1 MRSGIATN
9 IATISGIRT
18 YSEIPDNPALPAA
31 VVGLTTVDYNRSFQR
46 GLTEY
51 SFTVTV
57 ILGRLAETRAQQN
70 MDAYISNGERS
81 IKTAIESD
89 RTLGGYAFDTR
100 VTEMSDITSTTIGDI
115 TYLAADFA
123 VTVFA
128 T

>member
-1 MRSGIATN
+1 MRAGIATN

-18 YSEIPDNPALPAA
+18 YAEIPDNPALPAA

-51 SFTVTV
+51 TFTVTV
-57 ILGRLAETRAQQN
+57 ILGRLAEVRAQQN

-89 RTLGGYAFDTR
+89 KTLGGYAFDTR

-128 T
+128 N

>member
-1 MRSGIATN
+1 MRAGIATN

-18 YSEIPDNPALPAA
+18 YAEIPDNPALPAA

-51 SFTVTV
+51 TFTVTV

-70 MDAYISNGERS
+70 MDAYISNGSKS

-89 RTLGGYAFDTR
+89 KTLGGYAYDTR
-100 VTEMSDITSTTIGDI
+100 VTEMTDITSTTIGDI

-128 T
+128 N

>member
-1 MRSGIATN
+1 MRAGIATN

-18 YSEIPDNPALPAA
+18 YSEIPDNPSLPAA

-51 SFTVTV
+51 TFTVTV

-81 IKTAIESD
+81 IKSAIESD
-89 RTLGGYAFDTR
+89 KTLGGYAFDTR
-100 VTEMSDITSTTIGDI
+100 VTEMTDITSTTIGDI

>member
-18 YSEIPDNPALPAA
+18 YAEIPDNPALPAA

-51 SFTVTV
+51 TFTVTV
-57 ILGRLAETRAQQN
+57 ILGRLAEIRAQQN

-89 RTLGGYAFDTR
+89 KTLGGYAFDTR
-100 VTEMSDITSTTIGDI
+100 VTEMTDITSTTIGDI

-128 T
+128 D

>member
-18 YSEIPDNPALPAA
+18 YAEIPDNPALPAA

-51 SFTVTV
+51 TFTVTI

-89 RTLGGYAFDTR
+89 KTLGGYAFDTR
-100 VTEMSDITSTTIGDI
+100 VTEMTDITSTTIGDI

>member
-1 MRSGIATN
+1 MRAGIATN

-18 YSEIPDNPALPAA
+18 YAEIPDSPALPAA

-51 SFTVTV
+51 TFTVTV

-70 MDAYISNGERS
+70 MDAYISNGAKS
-81 IKTAIESD
+81 IKSAIESD
-89 RTLGGYAFDTR
+89 KTLGGYAFDTR
-100 VTEMSDITSTTIGDI
+100 VTEMTDITSTTIGDI

-128 T
+128 D

>member
-1 MRSGIATN
+1 MRAGIATN

-18 YSEIPDNPALPAA
+18 YAEIPDSPALPAA

-51 SFTVTV
+51 TFTVTV
-57 ILGRLAETRAQQN
+57 ILGRLAETRAQKN
-70 MDAYISNGERS
+70 MDAYISNGASS

-89 RTLGGYAFDTR
+89 KTLGGYAFDTR
-100 VTEMSDITSTTIGDI
+100 VTEMTDITSTTIGDI

-128 T
+128 N

>member
-1 MRSGIATN
+1 MRAGIATN
-9 IATISGIRT
+9 IASISGIRT

-46 GLTEY
+46 GLTQY
-51 SFTVTV
+51 TFTVTV
-57 ILGRLAETRAQQN
+57 ILGRLAEIRAQKN
-70 MDAYISNGERS
+70 MDAYISNGPNS
-81 IKTAIESD
+81 IKAAIESD
-89 RTLGGYAFDTR
+89 KTLGGYAFDTL
-100 VTEMSDITSTTIGDI
+100 VTEMTDITSTTIGDI

>member
-1 MRSGIATN
+1 MRAGIATN

-18 YSEIPDNPALPAA
+18 YAEIPDNPALPAA

-51 SFTVTV
+51 TFTVTV
-57 ILGRLAETRAQQN
+57 ILGRLAEIRAQQN

-89 RTLGGYAFDTR
+89 KTLGGYAFDTR
-100 VTEMSDITSTTIGDI
+100 VTEMSDIASTTIGDI

-128 T
+128 N

>member
-89 RTLGGYAFDTR
+89 RTLSGYAFDTR

>member
-18 YSEIPDNPALPAA
+18 YAEIPDNPSLPAA

-51 SFTVTV
+51 TFTVTV

-89 RTLGGYAFDTR
+89 KTLGGYAFDTR
-100 VTEMSDITSTTIGDI
+100 VTEMTDITSTTIGDI

>member
-18 YSEIPDNPALPAA
+18 YAEIPDNPALPAA

-51 SFTVTV
+51 TFTVTV
-57 ILGRLAETRAQQN
+57 ILGRLAEVRAQQN

-89 RTLGGYAFDTR
+89 KTLGGYAYDTR

-128 T
+128 N